1 MSNRLVGE
9 TSPYLLQHADNPV
22 DWWPWTQA
30 AFEEARRRG
39 VPVLL
44 SVGYSSCHWCHV
56 MAHESFED
64 EATAALL
71 NEHFV
76 SVKVD
81 REERPDV
88 DAVYMEAVQAATGQ
102 GGWPMTVFL
111 TPDAEPF
118 YFGTYFPPE
127 PRHGMPSF
135 RQVLD
140 GVRQA
145 WEGRRGEVAEVA
157 AKIARDLGEREIGLG
172 DGERPGE
179 QEQAQALLGLT
190 REYDERYGG
199 FGGAPK
205 FPPSM
210 VLEFLLRH
218 HARTGA
224 EGALQMALDTAERM
238 ARGGIYDQL
247 GGGFARYSVDREWV
261 VPHFEKMLYDNAL
274 LCRVY
279 AHLWRSTGSESAR
292 RVALETAD
300 FMVRELGTEHGAF
313 ASALDADS
321 ADAEGR
327 HVEGAYYVWTPAELR
342 EVLGEQDAELAATY
356 YGVTE
361 EGTFEEGASVLQ
373 LPVTETV
380 VDAERVASVRERLL
394 DARSRRP
401 APARDDKV
409 VAAWNGLAIAA
420 LAETGAYFDRPDLVE
435 AAVRAADVLVRLHMD
450 DAARLLR
457 TSKDGR
463 PGSNAG
469 VLEDYADVAEGFLT
483 LASVTGEGVWLEFAG
498 FLLDH
503 VLARFTGEG
512 GALYDTASDAEQ
524 LIRRP
529 QDPTDNATPSGWT
542 AAAGALLSYAA
553 QTGSEPHRTAA
564 ERALGVVKALGPK
577 VPRFVGWGLAVAEAA
592 LDGPREVAVVGAEGD
607 PLRELLHRT
616 ALLGTA
622 PGAVVA
628 VGEPVP
634 SATEPTPPTSDP
646 ATTSG
651 PESATEPA
659 PPATEPEPP
668 TTSEP
673 GPAPESAPTPSGTA
687 QGVTEGPKPPS
698 RKRVDVRE
706 VELPLLAD
714 RVLVRGRAAAYVC
727 RDFTCDAPT
736 TDPTL
741 LADALG
747 VRVDV
752 NDGDIRST

>member
-1 MSNRLVGE
+1 MANRLAQA

-22 DWWPWTQA
+22 DWWSWSEE
-30 AFEEARRRG
+30 AFAEARRRD

-64 EATAALL
+64 QATADDMNA
-71 NEHFV
+71 HFV

-118 YFGTYFPPE
+118 YFGTYFPPD

-135 RQVLD
+135 RQVLQ
-140 GVRQA
+140 GVHQA
-145 WEGRRGEVAEVA
+145 WAERRGEVDEVA
-157 AKIARDLGEREIGLG
+157 GKITRDLAGRELSYG
-172 DGERPGE
+172 DDRVPGE
-179 QEQAQALLGLT
+179 QELAQALLGLT
-190 REYDERYGG
+190 REYDPQRGG

-224 EGALQMALDTAERM
+224 EGALQMAVDTCERM
-238 ARGGIYDQL
+238 ARGGLYDQL
-247 GGGFARYSVDREWV
+247 GGGFARYSVDRDWT

-279 AHLWRSTGSESAR
+279 AHLWRATGSELAR

-300 FMVRELGTEHGAF
+300 FMVRELRTPEGGF

-321 ADAEGR
+321 DDGTGR
-327 HVEGAYYVWTPAELR
+327 TVEGAYYVWTPAQLR
-342 EVLGEQDAELAATY
+342 EVLGDDDAELAVRY
-356 YGVTE
+356 FGVTE

-373 LPVTETV
+373 LPQLDEVF
-380 VDAERVASVRERLL
+380 DAGRIDGVRERLL
-394 DARSRRP
+394 AARSARP
-401 APARDDKV
+401 APGRDDKV

-420 LAETGAYFDRPDLVE
+420 LAETGAYFGRPDLTE
-435 AAVRAADVLVRLHMD
+435 AAVAAGDLLVRLHLD
-450 DAARLLR
+450 EQARIAR
-457 TSKDGR
+457 TSRDGR
-463 PGSNAG
+463 AGANAG
-469 VLEDYADVAEGFLT
+469 VLEDYADVAEGFLA

-498 FLLDH
+498 LLLDH
-503 VLARFTGEG
+503 VRARFADPES
-512 GALYDTASDAEQ
+512 GALYDTASDAER

-529 QDPTDNATPSGWT
+529 QDPTDNAAPSGWS
-542 AAAGALLSYAA
+542 AAAGALLSYSAH
-553 QTGSEPHRTAA
+553 TGSAAHRTAA
-564 ERALGVVKALGPK
+564 ERALGVVKALGPR
-577 VPRFVGWGLAVAEAA
+577 VPRFIGWGLAVAEAL
-592 LDGPREVAVVGAEGD
+592 LDGPREVAVVGPALDD
-607 PLRELLHRT
+607 PATAALHRT

-628 VGEPVP
+628 VG
-634 SATEPTPPTSDP
+634 T
-646 ATTSG
+646 
-651 PESATEPA
+651 PESDEF
-659 PPATEPEPP
+659 
-668 TTSEP
+668 
-673 GPAPESAPTPSGTA
+673 
-687 QGVTEGPKPPS
+687 
-698 RKRVDVRE
+698 
-706 VELPLLAD
+706 PLLAD
-714 RVLVRGRAAAYVC
+714 RPLVQGEPAAYVC

-736 TDPTL
+736 TDPAHLRTTL
-741 LADALG
+741 G
-747 VRVDV
+747 
-752 NDGDIRST
+752 S

>member
-1 MSNRLVGE
+1 MPNRLAQA
-9 TSPYLLQHADNPV
+9 TSPYLLQHAENPV
-22 DWWPWTQA
+22 DWWPWEDA
-30 AFEEARRRG
+30 AFEEARRRD

-44 SVGYSSCHWCHV
+44 SVGYSACHWCHV

-64 EATAALL
+64 GPTADFL
-71 NEHFV
+71 NSHFV

-118 YFGTYFPPE
+118 YFGTYYPPE

-135 RQVLD
+135 RQVLQ
-140 GVRQA
+140 GVGQA
-145 WEGRRGEVAEVA
+145 WAERRDEVTEVAG
-157 AKIARDLGEREIGLG
+157 KIVRDLAGREISYG
-172 DGERPGE
+172 DARPPGE
-179 QEQAQALLGLT
+179 AELGQALLGLT
-190 REYDERYGG
+190 REYDPQRGG

-210 VLEFLLRH
+210 VVEFLLRH

-224 EGALQMALDTAERM
+224 GGALEMARDTCERM

-279 AHLWRSTGSESAR
+279 AHLWRATGSDLAR

-300 FMVRELGTEHGAF
+300 FMVRELRTAEGGF

-321 ADAEGR
+321 DDGTGR
-327 HVEGAYYVWTPAELR
+327 HVEGAYYVWTPAQLT
-342 EVLGEQDAELAATY
+342 EVLGADDAALAAQY
-356 YGVTE
+356 FGVTE
-361 EGTFEEGASVLQ
+361 EGTFEHGSSVLQ
-373 LPVTETV
+373 LPQQEGLF
-380 VDAERVASVRERLL
+380 DAERIASVRERLL
-394 DARSRRP
+394 AARDGRP

-420 LAETGAYFDRPDLVE
+420 LAETGAYFERPDLVE
-435 AAVRAADVLVRLHMD
+435 AAVAAADLLVRLHLD
-450 DAARLLR
+450 EQARLFR

-463 PGSNAG
+463 AGANAG
-469 VLEDYADVAEGFLT
+469 VLEDYADVAEGFLS
-483 LASVTGEGVWLEFAG
+483 LASVTGEGVWLDFAG
-498 FLLDH
+498 LLLDH
-503 VLARFTGEG
+503 VLTRFTDESGS
-512 GALYDTASDAEQ
+512 LYDTAADAEQ

-553 QTGSEPHRTAA
+553 HTGSEPHRTAA
-564 ERALGVVKALGPK
+564 EHALGVVKALGPR
-577 VPRFVGWGLAVAEAA
+577 VPRFVGWGLAAAEAL
-592 LDGPREVAVVGAEGD
+592 LDGPREVAVVGPGLDDSATKG
-607 PLRELLHRT
+607 LHRT

-628 VGEPVP
+628 FGAEG
-634 SATEPTPPTSDP
+634 SD
-646 ATTSG
+646 
-651 PESATEPA
+651 EF
-659 PPATEPEPP
+659 
-668 TTSEP
+668 
-673 GPAPESAPTPSGTA
+673 
-687 QGVTEGPKPPS
+687 
-698 RKRVDVRE
+698 
-706 VELPLLAD
+706 PLLAD
-714 RVLVRGRAAAYVC
+714 RPLVDGAPAAYVC
-727 RDFTCDAPT
+727 RNFTCDAPT
-736 TDPTL
+736 TDPERL
-741 LADALG
+741 RAALHAAL
-747 VRVDV
+747 
-752 NDGDIRST
+752 SS

>member
-1 MSNRLVGE
+1 MPNRLAHE

-22 DWWPWTQA
+22 DWWPWSA
-30 AFEEARRRG
+30 EAFEEARRRD

-64 EATAALL
+64 EATAAQV

-76 SVKVD
+76 AVKVD

-127 PRHGMPSF
+127 SRHGMPSF
-135 RQVLD
+135 GDVLD
-140 GVRQA
+140 GVARA
-145 WEGRRGEVAEVA
+145 WTDRREEVGEVA
-157 AKIARDLGEREIGLG
+157 AKIVEDLSARSLAFGG
-172 DGERPGE
+172 DGVPGE
-179 QEQAQALLGLT
+179 QELSQALLGLT
-190 REYDERYGG
+190 REYDSRSGG

-210 VLEFLLRH
+210 ALEFLLRH

-224 EGALQMALDTAERM
+224 EGALQMAADTCEAM

-279 AHLWRSTGSESAR
+279 AHLWRTTGSDLAR

-300 FMVRELGTEHGAF
+300 FLVRELRTPEGGF

-321 ADAEGR
+321 ADATGR
-327 HVEGAYYVWTPAELR
+327 HVEGAYYVWTPAQLA
-342 EVLGEQDAELAATY
+342 EVLGEEDADFAARY
-356 YGVTE
+356 FGVTD

-373 LPVTETV
+373 LPQ
-380 VDAERVASVRERLL
+380 DAGVADADRVSSVRERLL
-394 DARSRRP
+394 AARDLRERP
-401 APARDDKV
+401 GRDDKI

-420 LAETGAYFDRPDLVE
+420 LAETGAFFDRPDLVE
-435 AAVRAADVLVRLHMD
+435 RATDAADLLVRLHMSEG
-450 DAARLLR
+450 ARLFR
-457 TSKDGR
+457 TSKDGKA
-463 PGSNAG
+463 GANAG

-483 LASVTGEGVWLEFAG
+483 LAGVTGEGVWLEFAG
-498 FLLDH
+498 FLLDI
-503 VLARFTGEG
+503 VLDQFVAEG
-512 GALYDTASDAEQ
+512 GALYDTAHDAEA

-553 QTGSEPHRTAA
+553 HTGSEAHRSAA
-564 ERALGVVKALGPK
+564 ERALGVVKALGPRA
-577 VPRFVGWGLAVAEAA
+577 PRFIGWGLATAEAL
-592 LDGPREVAVVGAEGD
+592 LDGPREIAVVGPDGD
-607 PLRELLHRT
+607 DALTRALHRT
-616 ALLGTA
+616 ALLGSA

-628 VGEPVP
+628 VG
-634 SATEPTPPTSDP
+634 
-646 ATTSG
+646 
-651 PESATEPA
+651 A
-659 PPATEPEPP
+659 PD
-668 TTSEP
+668 SE
-673 GPAPESAPTPSGTA
+673 EF
-687 QGVTEGPKPPS
+687 
-698 RKRVDVRE
+698 
-706 VELPLLAD
+706 PLLKD
-714 RVLVRGRAAAYVC
+714 RPLVVGGAAAYVC
-727 RDFTCDAPT
+727 RHFTCDAPT
-736 TDPTL
+736 TDPAD
-741 LADALG
+741 LAHALS
-747 VRVDV
+747 R
-752 NDGDIRST
+752 

>member
-1 MSNRLVGE
+1 MNRLAGV

-22 DWWPWTQA
+22 DWWPWCPE

-39 VPVLL
+39 MPVLL

-64 EATAALL
+64 QETADYL

-135 RQVLD
+135 RQVLE
-140 GVRQA
+140 GVQQA
-145 WEGRRGEVAEVA
+145 WSTRREEVGEVAG
-157 AKIARDLGEREIGLG
+157 KIVRDLAQREIAHEGT
-172 DGERPGE
+172 RPPGE
-179 QEQAQALLGLT
+179 QELAQALLGLT
-190 REYDERYGG
+190 REYDPQRGG

-224 EGALQMALDTAERM
+224 EGALQMAQDTCERM

-247 GGGFARYSVDREWV
+247 GGGFARYSVDRDWT

-279 AHLWRSTGSESAR
+279 AHLWRVTGSGLAR

-300 FMVRELGTEHGAF
+300 FLVRELRTDDGGF

-321 ADAEGR
+321 DDGSGR
-327 HVEGAYYVWTPAELR
+327 HVEGAYYVWTPEQLR
-342 EVLGEQDAELAATY
+342 DVLGDDAEVAAQFF
-356 YGVTE
+356 GVTE
-361 EGTFEEGASVLQ
+361 EGTFEEGQSVLRLPQDEGVFDAEKIASVK
-373 LPVTETV
+373 
-380 VDAERVASVRERLL
+380 SRLL
-394 DARSRRP
+394 AARALRT
-401 APARDDKV
+401 APGRDDKV

-435 AAVRAADVLVRLHMD
+435 AALGAADLLVRVHLDEHG
-450 DAARLLR
+450 RLAR

-463 PGSNAG
+463 VGPNSG
-469 VLEDYADVAEGFLT
+469 VLEDYADVAEGFLA
-483 LASVTGEGVWLEFAG
+483 LASVTGEGVWLDFAG
-498 FLLDH
+498 LLLGQ
-503 VLARFTGEG
+503 VLDRFTDPGS
-512 GALYDTASDAEQ
+512 GALYDTAADAER

-529 QDPTDNATPSGWT
+529 QDPTDNATPSGWS

-553 QTGSEPHRTAA
+553 HTGSEAHRTAA
-564 ERALGVVKALGPK
+564 ERALGIVGALGPR
-577 VPRFVGWGLAVAEAA
+577 VPRFIGWGLAVAEAL
-592 LDGPREVAVVGAEGD
+592 LDGPREVAVVGPSLTDEATAT
-607 PLRELLHRT
+607 LHRT
-616 ALLGTA
+616 ALQGTA

-628 VGEPVP
+628 VG
-634 SATEPTPPTSDP
+634 TPDSD
-646 ATTSG
+646 
-651 PESATEPA
+651 EF
-659 PPATEPEPP
+659 
-668 TTSEP
+668 
-673 GPAPESAPTPSGTA
+673 
-687 QGVTEGPKPPS
+687 
-698 RKRVDVRE
+698 
-706 VELPLLAD
+706 PLLAD
-714 RVLVRGRAAAYVC
+714 RPLVSGAAAAYVC
-727 RDFTCDAPT
+727 RNFTCDAPT
-736 TDPTL
+736 TDPDRL
-741 LADALG
+741 RSALG
-747 VRVDV
+747 GR
-752 NDGDIRST
+752 

>member
-1 MSNRLVGE
+1 MNRLAHE

-22 DWWPWTQA
+22 DWWPWSDE
-30 AFEEARRRG
+30 AFEEARKSNK
-39 VPVLL
+39 PVLL

-56 MAHESFED
+56 MAGESFED
-64 EATAALL
+64 QETADYL
-71 NEHFV
+71 NAHFV

-135 RQVLD
+135 RQVLE
-140 GVRQA
+140 GVRSA
-145 WEGRRGEVAEVA
+145 WSDKRDEVAEVA
-157 AKIARDLGEREIGLG
+157 GKIVRDLAGREISYG
-172 DGERPGE
+172 DTQAPGE
-179 QEQAQALLGLT
+179 EELAKALLGLT
-190 REYDERYGG
+190 REYDPQRGG

-218 HARTGA
+218 HARTGS
-224 EGALQMALDTAERM
+224 EGALQMARDTCERM

-279 AHLWRSTGSESAR
+279 AHLWRSTGSELAR

-300 FMVRELGTEHGAF
+300 FMVRELRTPEGGF

-321 ADAEGR
+321 DDGSGK
-327 HVEGAYYVWTPAELR
+327 HVEGAYYVWTPEQLT
-342 EVLGEQDAELAATY
+342 EVLGAQDAELAAQY
-356 YGVTE
+356 FGVTE

-373 LPVTETV
+373 LPQHEGVF
-380 VDAERVASVRERLL
+380 DAGHIESVKGRLL
-394 DARSRRP
+394 EARGRRP
-401 APARDDKV
+401 APGRDDKV

-420 LAETGAYFDRPDLVE
+420 LAETGAYFDRPDLVD
-435 AAVRAADVLVRLHMD
+435 AAVGAADLLVRLHLD
-450 DAARLLR
+450 EQARLSR
-457 TSKDGR
+457 TSKDGHA
-463 PGSNAG
+463 GANAG
-469 VLEDYADVAEGFLT
+469 VLEDYADVAEGFLA

-503 VLARFTGEG
+503 VLARFVDEES
-512 GALYDTASDAEQ
+512 GALFDTASDAER

-529 QDPTDNATPSGWT
+529 QDPTDNAAPSGWT
-542 AAAGALLSYAA
+542 AAAGALLGYAA
-553 QTGSEPHRTAA
+553 QTGAEPHRTAA
-564 ERALGVVKALGPK
+564 GKALGVVKALGPR
-577 VPRFVGWGLAVAEAA
+577 VPRFIGWGLAVAEAL
-592 LDGPREVAVVGAEGD
+592 LDGPREVAVVGPALDD
-607 PLRELLHRT
+607 PGTKALHRT

-628 VGEPVP
+628 VGV
-634 SATEPTPPTSDP
+634 TGSD
-646 ATTSG
+646 
-651 PESATEPA
+651 
-659 PPATEPEPP
+659 
-668 TTSEP
+668 
-673 GPAPESAPTPSGTA
+673 
-687 QGVTEGPKPPS
+687 
-698 RKRVDVRE
+698 
-706 VELPLLAD
+706 ELPLLAD
-714 RVLVRGRAAAYVC
+714 RPLVGGEPTAYVC
-727 RDFTCDAPT
+727 RNFTCDAPT
-736 TDPTL
+736 TDPDRL
-741 LADALG
+741 RAALNG
-747 VRVDV
+747 
-752 NDGDIRST
+752 

>member
-1 MSNRLVGE
+1 MPNRLAHE

-22 DWWPWTQA
+22 DWWPWSA
-30 AFEEARRRG
+30 EAFEEARRTGR
-39 VPVLL
+39 PVLL

-64 EATAALL
+64 EATAAYL

-127 PRHGMPSF
+127 PRHGMASF
-135 RQVLD
+135 RQVLE
-140 GVRQA
+140 GVSGA
-145 WEGRRGEVAEVA
+145 WAERRDEVAEVA
-157 AKIARDLGEREIGLG
+157 GKITRDLAEREMNFG
-172 DGERPGE
+172 DSSVPGE
-179 QEQAQALLGLT
+179 EDLAGALLGLT
-190 REYDERYGG
+190 REYDATRGG

-210 VLEFLLRH
+210 VIEFLLRH
-218 HARTGA
+218 HARTGS
-224 EGALQMALDTAERM
+224 EGALQMAVDTGERM
-238 ARGGIYDQL
+238 ARGGLYDQL
-247 GGGFARYSVDREWV
+247 GGGFARYSVDRDWV

-279 AHLWRSTGSESAR
+279 AHLWRSTGSDLAR

-300 FMVRELGTEHGAF
+300 FLVRELRTGEGGF

-321 ADAEGR
+321 DDGTGR

-342 EVLGEQDAELAATY
+342 EVLGDADAELAARY
-356 YGVTE
+356 FGVTE

-373 LPVTETV
+373 LPQQEGV
-380 VDAERVASVRERLL
+380 VDAEKVASLRERLL
-394 DARSRRP
+394 AARAERP
-401 APARDDKV
+401 APGRDDKV
-409 VAAWNGLAIAA
+409 VAAWNGLAVAA

-435 AAVRAADVLVRLHMD
+435 AAIGAADLLVRLHMD
-450 DAARLLR
+450 DHARLAR

-463 PGSNAG
+463 AGSNAG
-469 VLEDYADVAEGFLT
+469 VLEDYADVAEGFLA

-503 VLARFTGEG
+503 VLALFTDEES
-512 GALYDTASDAEQ
+512 GALYDTAADAEQ

-529 QDPTDNATPSGWT
+529 QDPTDNATPSGWS

-553 QTGSEPHRTAA
+553 QTGAEPHRVAA
-564 ERALGVVKALGPK
+564 ERALGVVKALGPRA
-577 VPRFVGWGLAVAEAA
+577 PRFIGWGLAVAEAL
-592 LDGPREVAVVGAEGD
+592 LDGPREVAVVGASGD
-607 PLRELLHRT
+607 PATTALRRT

-628 VGEPVP
+628 FGV
-634 SATEPTPPTSDP
+634 
-646 ATTSG
+646 
-651 PESATEPA
+651 PES
-659 PPATEPEPP
+659 
-668 TTSEP
+668 
-673 GPAPESAPTPSGTA
+673 
-687 QGVTEGPKPPS
+687 
-698 RKRVDVRE
+698 D
-706 VELPLLAD
+706 ELPLLAG
-714 RVLVRGRAAAYVC
+714 RPLVDGRPAAYVC
-727 RDFTCDAPT
+727 RHFVCDAPT
-736 TDPTL
+736 TDPEELRATL
-741 LADALG
+741 ISPNA
-747 VRVDV
+747 
-752 NDGDIRST
+752 

>member
-1 MSNRLVGE
+1 MDHMPNRLAHE

-22 DWWPWTQA
+22 DWWPWSA
-30 AFEEARRRG
+30 EAFEEARKRNL
-39 VPVLL
+39 PVLL

-64 EATAALL
+64 RETADYL
-71 NEHFV
+71 NAHFV

-88 DAVYMEAVQAATGQ
+88 DAVYMEAVQAATGH

-127 PRHGMPSF
+127 ARHGMPSF
-135 RQVLD
+135 RQVLE
-140 GVRQA
+140 GVHAA
-145 WEGRRGEVAEVA
+145 WTDRREEVAEVA
-157 AKIARDLGEREIGLG
+157 GKIVRDLAGRELSYG
-172 DGERPGE
+172 DAQVPGE
-179 QEQAQALLGLT
+179 QELAQALLALT
-190 REYDERYGG
+190 REYDQQRGG

-210 VLEFLLRH
+210 VIEFLLRH

-224 EGALQMALDTAERM
+224 EGALQMAADTCERM

-247 GGGFARYSVDREWV
+247 GGGFARYSVDRDWV

-279 AHLWRSTGSESAR
+279 AHLWRATGSELAR

-300 FMVRELGTEHGAF
+300 FMVRELRTEQGGF

-321 ADAEGR
+321 DDGAGR
-327 HVEGAYYVWTPAELR
+327 HVEGAYYVWTPAQLR
-342 EVLGEQDAELAATY
+342 EVLGDDAELAAQY
-356 YGVTE
+356 FGVTA
-361 EGTFEEGASVLQ
+361 EGTFEHGSSVLQ
-373 LPVTETV
+373 LPQHEGVF
-380 VDAERVASVRERLL
+380 DAEKIESVKARLL
-394 DARSRRP
+394 AARAERP
-401 APARDDKV
+401 APGRDDKV

-435 AAVRAADVLVRLHMD
+435 AAVAAADLLVRLHLD
-450 DAARLLR
+450 DQARLAR

-463 PGSNAG
+463 AGANAG
-469 VLEDYADVAEGFLT
+469 VLEDYADVAEGFLA
-483 LASVTGEGVWLEFAG
+483 LAAVTGEGVWLEFAG

-503 VLARFTGEG
+503 VLARFADDS
-512 GALYDTASDAEQ
+512 GALYDTATDAER

-564 ERALGVVKALGPK
+564 ERALGVVRALGPR
-577 VPRFVGWGLAVAEAA
+577 VPRFIGWGLAVAEAV
-592 LDGPREVAVVGAEGD
+592 LDGPREVAVVGPAVDDSGT
-607 PLRELLHRT
+607 RTLHRT

-628 VGEPVP
+628 VG
-634 SATEPTPPTSDP
+634 TPGSD
-646 ATTSG
+646 
-651 PESATEPA
+651 EF
-659 PPATEPEPP
+659 
-668 TTSEP
+668 
-673 GPAPESAPTPSGTA
+673 
-687 QGVTEGPKPPS
+687 
-698 RKRVDVRE
+698 
-706 VELPLLAD
+706 PLLAD
-714 RVLVRGRAAAYVC
+714 RPLVGGEPAAYVC
-727 RDFTCDAPT
+727 RNFTCDAPT
-736 TDPTL
+736 TDPDRLRT
-741 LADALG
+741 ALG
-747 VRVDV
+747 
-752 NDGDIRST
+752 G

>member
-1 MSNRLVGE
+1 MPNRLAHE

-22 DWWPWTQA
+22 DWWPWSA
-30 AFEEARRRG
+30 EAFEEARRTGR
-39 VPVLL
+39 PVLL

-64 EATAALL
+64 EATAAYL

-127 PRHGMPSF
+127 PRHGMASF
-135 RQVLD
+135 RQVLE
-140 GVRQA
+140 GVSGA
-145 WEGRRGEVAEVA
+145 WAERRDEVAEVA
-157 AKIARDLGEREIGLG
+157 GKITRDLAEREMNFG
-172 DGERPGE
+172 DSSVPGE
-179 QEQAQALLGLT
+179 EDLAGALLGLT
-190 REYDERYGG
+190 REYDATRGG

-210 VLEFLLRH
+210 VIEFLLRH
-218 HARTGA
+218 HARTGS
-224 EGALQMALDTAERM
+224 EGALQMAVDTGERM
-238 ARGGIYDQL
+238 ARGGLYDQL
-247 GGGFARYSVDREWV
+247 GGGFARYSVDRDWV

-279 AHLWRSTGSESAR
+279 AHLWRSTGSDLAR

-300 FMVRELGTEHGAF
+300 FLVRELRTGEGGF

-321 ADAEGR
+321 DDGSGR

-342 EVLGEQDAELAATY
+342 EVLGDADAELAARY
-356 YGVTE
+356 FGVTE

-373 LPVTETV
+373 LPQQEGV
-380 VDAERVASVRERLL
+380 VDAEKVASLRERLL
-394 DARSRRP
+394 AARAERP
-401 APARDDKV
+401 APGRDDKV
-409 VAAWNGLAIAA
+409 VAAWNGLAVAA

-435 AAVRAADVLVRLHMD
+435 AAIGAADLLVRLHMD
-450 DAARLLR
+450 DHARLAR

-463 PGSNAG
+463 AGSNAG
-469 VLEDYADVAEGFLT
+469 VLEDYADVAEGFLA

-503 VLARFTGEG
+503 VLAQFTDAES
-512 GALYDTASDAEQ
+512 GALYDTAADAEQ

-529 QDPTDNATPSGWT
+529 QDPTDNATPSGWS

-553 QTGSEPHRTAA
+553 QTGAEPHRAAA
-564 ERALGVVKALGPK
+564 ERALGVVKALGPRA
-577 VPRFVGWGLAVAEAA
+577 PRFIGWGLAVAEAL
-592 LDGPREVAVVGAEGD
+592 LDGPREVAVVGASGD
-607 PLRELLHRT
+607 PATTALRRT

-628 VGEPVP
+628 FGV
-634 SATEPTPPTSDP
+634 
-646 ATTSG
+646 
-651 PESATEPA
+651 PES
-659 PPATEPEPP
+659 
-668 TTSEP
+668 
-673 GPAPESAPTPSGTA
+673 
-687 QGVTEGPKPPS
+687 
-698 RKRVDVRE
+698 D
-706 VELPLLAD
+706 ELPLLAGRPLVDD
-714 RVLVRGRAAAYVC
+714 RPAAYVC
-727 RDFTCDAPT
+727 RHFVCDAPT
-736 TDPTL
+736 TDPEELRATL
-741 LADALG
+741 ISPNA
-747 VRVDV
+747 
-752 NDGDIRST
+752 